1 MKTKKAIGLVLALCL
16 VSALVMAEASDG
28 KEAGQKADVS
38 ASKQR
43 QKGAP
48 RVSPN
53 RQGDP
58 RNRQQA
64 YKEMLEKRRANH
76 KKTLAGLEEIKK
88 IAEEENATRTAEA
101 LGKMIDK
108 KNAEFKQSMEQ
119 FEGRRRER
127 SRQLQQR
134 TAGRPTRK
142 KPAETTESKVA
153 EEK

>member
-1 MKTKKAIGLVLALCL
+1 MKMKKTIGLVLALCL

-48 RVSPN
+48 RVSAS

-64 YKEMLEKRRANH
+64 YKEMLEKRKANH
-76 KKTLAGLEEIKK
+76 KKTLAELEEIKK

-127 SRQLQQR
+127 SRQLQR
-134 TAGRPTRK
+134 TDGRPVRK
-142 KPAETTESKVA
+142 KPAETTESKAA